1 MKEPII
7 SVNTL
12 AFQGYDLSDSVK
24 ALADIGIKYVEFAF
38 IKGYSEELSESSFS
52 PQTAKYINNLIDLY
66 GLKMVALAAHLDL
79 GMMDSVEAFK
89 RRMDFAG
96 LLGVNI
102 ILSNASTQENRINFL
117 RNIEK
122 LATYAESLNM
132 TIGLENPG
140 DGANNLIEAGRE
152 GAKLIEEIDSPF
164 IRLNYDI
171 GNTYSYSKG
180 RTKPEDDIHYAYP
193 YAIHFHFKDTRS
205 DEDGWIFTEIGKG
218 VINYKEVIQFMK
230 GQPEQ
235 LPIGLEIPLS
245 VRRDKDFNLQKKAV
259 PLSLEDIKKTVKQS
273 YDYTLTAFRSTDVA

>member
-193 YAIHFHFKDTRS
+193 YAIHFHFKDTKP
-205 DEDGWIFTEIGKG
+205 DEDGWIFTEIGRG
-218 VINYKEVIQFMK
+218 VINYEEVIQFLK

-235 LPIGLEIPLS
+235 LPIGLEIPMT
-245 VRRDKDFNLQKKAV
+245 VRRDKDFNPQKKSV
-259 PLSLEDIKKTVKQS
+259 LPHLEDIKRTIKQS
-273 YDYTLTAFRSTDVA
+273 YDYTLKAFRGTD

>member
-1 MKEPII
+1 MNEPII

-12 AFQGYDLSDSVK
+12 AFQGYDLSETVK
-24 ALADIGIKYVEFAF
+24 ALADIGIKYIEFAF
-38 IKGYSEELSESSFS
+38 IKGYSDGLSENTFS
-52 PQTAKYINNLIDLY
+52 EKTSKYLNNLLDIY
-66 GLKMVALAAHLDL
+66 SLKTVALAAHLDL
-79 GMMDSVEAFK
+79 GMVDSVEAFK

-102 ILSNASTQENRINFL
+102 ILSNASTQENRIDFL
-117 RNIEK
+117 HNIEK

-140 DGANNLIEAGRE
+140 DGANVLLETGRA

-164 IRLNYDI
+164 IRLNYDV

-180 RTKPEDDIHYAYP
+180 GTKPEDDIQYAYP
-193 YAIHFHFKDTRS
+193 CAIHFHFKDTQP
-205 DEDGWIFTEIGKG
+205 DKDGWIFTEIGKG

-230 GQPEQ
+230 RQPEQ

-245 VRRDKDFNLQKKAV
+245 VRRDKDFNPQKKTAA
-259 PLSLEDIKKTVKQS
+259 PSLEDIKRAVKQS
-273 YDYTLTAFRSTDVA
+273 YDYTLTAFRSTVVA